1 MGGGIKC
8 AFICWWSVGVIVFL
22 LGVAVLIL
30 GLVLPGVIDTKM
42 KDTAADTVV
51 LKDSN
56 FH

>member
-1 MGGGIKC
+1 MASSLKC
-8 AFICWWSVGVIVFL
+8 IVIFWWSFGIVLFL
-22 LGVAVLIL
+22 LGIACLVL

-51 LKDSN
+51 LKESN